1 MADADEHA
9 DERAAGNTDEGEQV
23 AQPDPDET
31 VGEVT
36 TEENVPET
44 PFDENVRILL
54 LDRDSQGIY
63 HKELHI
69 ACEEGFTVS
78 SGEEI
83 KNYAPESE
91 LVLRTE
97 DLEDGQMICITGKD
111 NGRIQIADLGR
122 NSPARYRGRLECY
135 PAAEG
140 IAVVNELTVEEY
152 LYGVVPSEMPST
164 YPDEAL
170 RAQAV
175 TARTYTYHHKQRY
188 AYPEW
193 KAHMDEIGRAHV

>member
-31 VGEVT
+31 AGEVT

-122 NSPARYRGRLECY
+122 NSPARYRGRLEC
-135 PAAEG
+135 
-140 IAVVNELTVEEY
+140 
-152 LYGVVPSEMPST
+152 
-164 YPDEAL
+164 
-170 RAQAV
+170 
-175 TARTYTYHHKQRY
+175 
-188 AYPEW
+188 
-193 KAHMDEIGRAHV
+193 